1 MIRMVLHSTY
11 GALET
16 YLQGIEELPLL
27 VTVDH
32 LQIEK
37 EEEIMPF
44 IKVTLGLKVVILSG

>member
-1 MIRMVLHSTY
+1 MVLHSTY
-11 GALET
+11 AALET

-37 EEEIMPF
+37 EEGILPL
-44 IKVTLGLKVVILSG
+44 IKVSLGLRVVILST